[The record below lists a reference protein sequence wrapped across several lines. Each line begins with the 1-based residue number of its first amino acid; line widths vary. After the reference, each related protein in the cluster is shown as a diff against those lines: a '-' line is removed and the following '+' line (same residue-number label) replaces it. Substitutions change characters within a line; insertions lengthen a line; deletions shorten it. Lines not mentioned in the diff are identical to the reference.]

1 LSDVIAF
8 FSTVCRR
15 DGDKMLLHDRSYRS
29 SQFHGWILCSIFL
42 ACFIWQEHCW
52 KNITGY
58 QLLLFLLAGDFT
70 QFTSDAAV
78 LVSSFQL
85 QLVISA
91 ATVTVKW
98 FTQQGSR
105 LRCVSDTLPGQL
117 W

>member
-1 LSDVIAF
+1 MIGLIGRLNFMDEFSAASSLHVLFGKNIA
-8 FSTVCRR
+8 
-15 DGDKMLLHDRSYRS
+15 G
-29 SQFHGWILCSIFL
+29 
-42 ACFIWQEHCW
+42 

-117 W
+117 